1 MPPSHVLRSN
11 RDSKIEPGPTVWLPD
26 SVLTAEGLLNLM
38 QERLRL
44 VPLARQLL
52 RSRLALRFQCVQEG
66 SICET
71 VFASRLVAFPCALIL
86 GVFPKLVAERQCLLP
101 GRGWTALSFSEY
113 SRVRDGQRRS
123 A

>member
-1 MPPSHVLRSN
+1 M
-11 RDSKIEPGPTVWLPD
+11 KPGPTVWLPD

-38 QERLRL
+38 QERSRL

-66 SICET
+66 SICES
-71 VFASRLVAFPCALIL
+71 VFASRLVAFPCALIHA
-86 GVFPKLVAERQCLLP
+86 VFPKLVAERQCLLP
-101 GRGWTALSFSEY
+101 GRGRTALSFSEC
-113 SRVRDGQRRS
+113 SRVGHGKRRT